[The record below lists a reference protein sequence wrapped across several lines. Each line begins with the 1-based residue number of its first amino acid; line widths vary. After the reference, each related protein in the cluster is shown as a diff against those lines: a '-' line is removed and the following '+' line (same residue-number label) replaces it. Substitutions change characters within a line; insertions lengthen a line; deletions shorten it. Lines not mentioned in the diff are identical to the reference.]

1 MIREHRANKSLTRD
15 TLASQAGSSDRPV
28 ERAESPATGSPA
40 NLRQRPFRLNQTLGA
55 TETQMGVHDLN
66 RASIRLNFGPERNAW
81 FTAIPRAFP
90 GSSAARIRR
99 SGSGNRWPDWTGN
112 TYFGDVVDAGV
123 RIFLYEKGYLHAKTI
138 SIDSKICS
146 IGSANIDIR
155 SFSINY
161 EMNAVLYDERLAQ
174 QLEQDFARD
183 LADCTDFDEKEYER
197 RNVAVRFRDSLA
209 RLVSPLL

>member
-66 RASIRLNFGPERNAW
+66 RANIRLNFGPERNAW

-99 SGSGNRWPDWTGN
+99 SGSGNRWPDW
-112 TYFGDVVDAGV
+112 AGLGILTLV
-123 RIFLYEKGYLHAKTI
+123 MLSMRACEFFLYEKGYLHAKTI
-138 SIDSKICS
+138 RIDSKICS
-146 IGSANIDIR
+146 IGSANIDFAA
-155 SFSINY
+155 SASIT
-161 EMNAVLYDERLAQ
+161 R
-174 QLEQDFARD
+174 
-183 LADCTDFDEKEYER
+183 
-197 RNVAVRFRDSLA
+197 
-209 RLVSPLL
+209 